1 GELIA
6 DGTPDEVFRDPE
18 VIKSYTG
25 ASHA

>member
-1 GELIA
+1 MA